1 MKFIRSIILS
11 LLCGSV
17 FFCFNSCKK
26 ITEDQIV
33 QGLWKVKGA
42 YVGPSLDN
50 YLNQLPSYTDGNE
63 CCTYKLSFER
73 DGVVVAYY
81 ITYNNVQSITAGS
94 WYLNSGNEI
103 YIQVGTFID
112 GTFDIAKPSLKHWK
126 LSSDFNHIA
135 AYDSINPQL
144 DTTYTQLDLLKI

>member
-1 MKFIRSIILS
+1 MKFIRPIILV
-11 LLCGSV
+11 LLFVSV
-17 FFCFNSCKK
+17 LFSFNSCKK

-42 YVGPSLDN
+42 YVGVSLDN
-50 YLNQLPSYTDGNE
+50 YLEQLPNYTDGNE

-73 DGVVVAYY
+73 DGIVVAYY
-81 ITYNNVQSITAGS
+81 ITYNTIQELTAGN

-103 YIQVGTFID
+103 YIKVGTFID

-126 LSSDFNHIA
+126 LSSDFNHIS

-144 DTTYTQLDLLKI
+144 DTTYTQLDMLKI